1 MLIYFKI
8 IDLISA
14 YLMTTDPVKYN
25 LERAKSSFSAQL
37 NDHLSKKYGKKV
49 PVVFFVNQFNLRAHG
64 TNPIAYET
72 GRKWLNGLSIPSI
85 SNMKVLMDWLDMSA
99 ECFFIPP
106 QALQNNHLT
115 NTIAQA
121 HSLQTIHNINEIAT
135 KLDDEQLSFLLCT
148 ALTLQQFCK
157 NKELGFNLKYPE
169 TFTPM
174 QQKYQ

>member
-1 MLIYFKI
+1 MLIYSEHI
-8 IDLISA
+8 APIPV
-14 YLMTTDPVKYN
+14 YLMTIDPIKYN
-25 LERAKSSFSAQL
+25 LERAKSSFSAQI
-37 NDHLSKKYGKKV
+37 NVHLGKKYGGKV
-49 PVVFFVNQFNLRAHG
+49 SVVFFVNQFNLRAHG
-64 TNPIAYET
+64 TNPVAYET

-106 QALQNNHLT
+106 QAPQNNHLT

-135 KLDDEQLSFLLCT
+135 NLDDEQLSFLLCT
-148 ALTLQQFCK
+148 ALTLQQFSK